1 MIDKI
6 VVQGDAMYHNALA
19 DGRIPD
25 AETLSVDDLP
35 FAVGWACE
43 VVAKNSVAAESK
55 QSESV
60 MAASEPQCNA
70 NENCY
75 SQPSSVMAASE
86 PQCKANENQTWF
98 IKYGNEFQGAIK
110 SGHEIVTLFIF
121 TMTKKVKIF
130 IACLIVTICNFYFYW
145 LP

>member
-1 MIDKI
+1 MYFYQPRRFDGHHTEMPMNMWNSRTIDKI
-6 VVQGDAMYHNALA
+6 VVQGDAMYRNALA

-35 FAVGWACE
+35 VAVGWACE
-43 VVAKNSVAAESK
+43 VVAKNLVAAESK

-75 SQPSSVMAASE
+75 SQP
-86 PQCKANENQTWF
+86 QCDGGQ
-98 IKYGNEFQGAIK
+98 
-110 SGHEIVTLFIF
+110 
-121 TMTKKVKIF
+121 
-130 IACLIVTICNFYFYW
+130 
-145 LP
+145 